1 MDVNNLD
8 LEKLIIKHED
18 DQEVVIRM
26 LTLNKCNPNEWSN
39 LVKLYEPSLHTIV
52 EDKVRRKDKIK
63 EGGLLEKAARIHIG
77 LEKLLVSRMVN
88 FMFAIPVKRIYHY
101 DEKNDKQK
109 QIVNALERIYKHARI
124 NRVNIERGKMLYAAC
139 EFFTFWYVVKTKHSL
154 YGFESEYKVKCMNYS
169 PMKGV
174 DLYPLFDEYGDLKAM
189 TFKSTIKK
197 EDHEVKIVDTY
208 TANYHA
214 KWKYDTSNDNGW
226 VLETNEELLSI
237 NKIPGVYMLAPNPIY
252 QDLDV
257 FREEIEYKMS
267 EGGDTIAYNSAPVIH
282 VSGGIQGEEK
292 KGESQRIIRTE
303 NGGSVSYV
311 SWQQSIEAQKF
322 HIETMHDLFFSM
334 SQMADISAAKM
345 MGLGNIGFDA
355 RKTIFTDP
363 HLKVGEESGAWG
375 ETFEREFNVLK
386 AILGQ
391 MNVEWQSEMD
401 NIEAEHIIT
410 PFIQNEEN
418 TQIKNYMA
426 ANGGKPI
433 ISHLESIKLAGL
445 STNPESTL
453 QAIQEDEAAANPL
466 KNMFSEE

>member
-8 LEKLIIKHED
+8 LEKLIIEHED

-26 LTLNKCNPNEWSN
+26 LTLNKCNANEWSN
-39 LVKLYEPSLHTIV
+39 LVRLYEPSLHTIV
-52 EDKVRRKDKIK
+52 DDKVRRKDKIK

-139 EFFTFWYVVKTKHSL
+139 EFFTFWYVLKAKHSL

-237 NKIPGVYMLAPNPIY
+237 NKIPGVI
-252 QDLDV
+252 
-257 FREEIEYKMS
+257 
-267 EGGDTIAYNSAPVIH
+267 IH
-282 VSGGIQGEEK
+282 AAFCCFA
-292 KGESQRIIRTE
+292 RLTLL
-303 NGGSVSYV
+303 
-311 SWQQSIEAQKF
+311 SI
-322 HIETMHDLFFSM
+322 FSM
-334 SQMADISAAKM
+334 KIPYPIAES
-345 MGLGNIGFDA
+345 FT
-355 RKTIFTDP
+355 KT
-363 HLKVGEESGAWG
+363 
-375 ETFEREFNVLK
+375 
-386 AILGQ
+386 
-391 MNVEWQSEMD
+391 
-401 NIEAEHIIT
+401 
-410 PFIQNEEN
+410 
-418 TQIKNYMA
+418 
-426 ANGGKPI
+426 
-433 ISHLESIKLAGL
+433 
-445 STNPESTL
+445 
-453 QAIQEDEAAANPL
+453 
-466 KNMFSEE
+466 

>member
-1 MDVNNLD
+1 VLD
-8 LEKLIIKHED
+8 
-18 DQEVVIRM
+18 
-26 LTLNKCNPNEWSN
+26 
-39 LVKLYEPSLHTIV
+39 
-52 EDKVRRKDKIK
+52 
-63 EGGLLEKAARIHIG
+63 
-77 LEKLLVSRMVN
+77 
-88 FMFAIPVKRIYHY
+88 
-101 DEKNDKQK
+101 
-109 QIVNALERIYKHARI
+109 
-124 NRVNIERGKMLYAAC
+124 
-139 EFFTFWYVVKTKHSL
+139 
-154 YGFESEYKVKCMNYS
+154 
-169 PMKGV
+169 
-174 DLYPLFDEYGDLKAM
+174 
-189 TFKSTIKK
+189 
-197 EDHEVKIVDTY
+197 
-208 TANYHA
+208 
-214 KWKYDTSNDNGW
+214 
-226 VLETNEELLSI
+226 TNEELLSI

-433 ISHLESIKLAGL
+433 ISHLESIKMAGL